1 MVTKQQQLRWLAKSW
16 TMWPKFMLSD
26 SAAMSQE
33 SLGEH
38 ILFSSQGYWL
48 ITRQEWQQE
57 RDKMNSKPE
66 VDNSWYDRGELPP
79 VRRECEMKHKCW
91 DEFQR
96 VFVLAITSEYVIVSG
111 NTTPAREQHYHLRDI
126 TFRPVSTERE
136 KAIDEMKSL
145 CAYPGS
151 WNSTYKSFAEA
162 LYAAGY
168 RKVAP

>member
-1 MVTKQQQLRWLAKSW
+1 MVTKQQQLEWLAKKYER
-16 TMWPKFMLSD
+16 WPVVDEYVVMN
-26 SAAMSQE
+26 
-33 SLGEH
+33 
-38 ILFSSQGYWL
+38 GYGIGIAGGAHY
-48 ITRQEWQQE
+48 ITKGEWQQE

-66 VDNSWYDRGELPP
+66 VDSSWYDRGELPP

-126 TFRPVSTERE
+126 TFRPISTERE

-162 LYAAGY
+162 LYDAGY
-168 RKVAP
+168 RKVKP